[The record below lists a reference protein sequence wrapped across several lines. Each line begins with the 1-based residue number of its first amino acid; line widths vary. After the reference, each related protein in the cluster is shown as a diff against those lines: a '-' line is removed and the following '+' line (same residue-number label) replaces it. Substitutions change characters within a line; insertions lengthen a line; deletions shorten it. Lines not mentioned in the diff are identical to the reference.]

1 MFKCLLGK
9 VFFNPSLKCFFL
21 MILKCENTSV
31 RSSLNETICE
41 ISLTALILALQ
52 GSSQRLDHLSES
64 DSHSVL
70 GEGLSQGGPSPIST
84 PLLPGKRKTNDR
96 KLRPK
101 SVVDNGEGYGPGEP
115 NIFLC

>member
-1 MFKCLLGK
+1 M
-9 VFFNPSLKCFFL
+9 
-21 MILKCENTSV
+21 
-31 RSSLNETICE
+31 
-41 ISLTALILALQ
+41 ALQ

-101 SVVDNGEGYGPGEP
+101 SVVDNGEGYGPREP
-115 NIFLC
+115 GKYFLVLVNIFLFISYSITKPLHVSHENFPMKNHDVYAKFP